1 MLLERIIF
9 LAATVALMGLAA
21 FAFFYLFR
29 LIFSYEI
36 RDRDILVRLFH
47 FLPLY
52 KVPYNKIV
60 AIRVAPVWEVA
71 LVPGMHLPTR
81 PLATRR
87 VAIEMRDRWFI
98 FAFFTPENPDAFIA
112 EVKKHLANFSE

>member
-1 MLLERIIF
+1 MMAIVIPAMALL
-9 LAATVALMGLAA
+9 LYAGVQS
-21 FAFFYLFR
+21 FR

-36 RDRDILVRLFH
+36 RGGEILVRLFH

-52 KVPYNKIV
+52 KVPFSKIV

-87 VAIEMRDRWFI
+87 VAIEMKDRWFI

-112 EVKKHLANFSE
+112 EVKKRIAALTVATGA